1 MDKREQKTEMNICST
16 NKSDRLS
23 LVMGP
28 STVPCMMATSPLT
41 SSAPYSAGVGQ
52 LNHKP
57 AYRVSVAS
65 LEATGRLSMTLASN
79 KQQNKTEGGKHREK
93 RRGEKQNRHNV
104 KTKQDCS
111 PYIFE
116 SQGTNR
122 PRNQAKFFQS
132 FRQGSKGAPVLLT
145 PVLTSL
151 LST

>member
-1 MDKREQKTEMNICST
+1 MDKLEQKTEMNICST

-41 SSAPYSAGVGQ
+41 SSAPYSAGKGQ
-52 LNHKP
+52 CNHKP

-93 RRGEKQNRHNV
+93 RRGEKQNRHKV
-104 KTKQDCS
+104 KTKPDQMG
-111 PYIFE
+111 
-116 SQGTNR
+116 SQELPTYKTLCNIIQKTLHTEIQK
-122 PRNQAKFFQS
+122 RN
-132 FRQGSKGAPVLLT
+132 PLY
-145 PVLTSL
+145 
-151 LST
+151 